1 MPVIPSDITTLS
13 DLNALLLAVSQ
24 SALGNTTEGSPTLAY
39 IAPAPPAFDC
49 CPALIV
55 FTQSIG
61 EEATSPFG
69 PPMATGRRDSFGRV
83 DLVGLVVLV
92 LRCAPKVQKDG
103 TVLTADIMDVAT
115 IVQEDGWALW
125 NGITCAIKNDIF
137 LGKCADIHLDSA
149 RAINEQGGC
158 VGWAM
163 TLRAEIGGIPCE
175 AGT

>member
-1 MPVIPSDITTLS
+1 MTVVDSDVTTLT
-13 DLNALLLAVSQ
+13 DLTDLLLTVSA
-24 SALGNTTEGSPTLAY
+24 SSLAATAEGVPALAY
-39 IAPAPPAFDC
+39 TSPAPPAFDC

-55 FTQSIG
+55 FVQSLG
-61 EEATSPFG
+61 EESTSPFG

-83 DLVGLVVLV
+83 ILAGLVVLV
-92 LRCAPKVQKDG
+92 LRCAPRLLENG
-103 TVLTADIMDVAT
+103 TVLTADIEAVAT

-125 NGITCAIKNDIF
+125 NGITCAIKNDVF